1 MALCALTGQPTSSD
15 KWSYPGQASEN
26 WTRKILAQ
34 EILIFPNFFTR
45 KPAKFNLIFIL
56 IFPDFLPLFLTKN
69 ILFLY

>member
-34 EILIFPNFFTR
+34 KNSYISQ
-45 KPAKFNLIFIL
+45 
-56 IFPDFLPLFLTKN
+56 LFYKKTSK
-69 ILFLY
+69 I